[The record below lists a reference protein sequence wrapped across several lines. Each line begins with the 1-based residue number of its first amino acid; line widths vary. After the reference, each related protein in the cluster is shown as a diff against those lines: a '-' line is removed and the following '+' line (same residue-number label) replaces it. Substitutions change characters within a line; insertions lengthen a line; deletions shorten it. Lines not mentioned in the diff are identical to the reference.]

1 MPSDSEGLWDFALR
15 LYGAPGV
22 SGACLVL
29 QNESGVDVP
38 ILLFSAW
45 LAKSSVA
52 LTESEL
58 LRIDG
63 LVKAWRD
70 EVVKPLRAVRRRL
83 KAGPHPA
90 PGPQTEDLRN
100 GIKAVE
106 LASEKIEL
114 ALLEAEGA
122 ALAGVATGPAGDN
135 LSLVLRHFRGSA
147 PDAQA
152 RQALAV
158 IEGALTALSRHRPSS
173 A

>member
-1 MPSDSEGLWDFALR
+1 MPSEREGLWAFALR

-22 SGACLVL
+22 SDACLVL
-29 QNESGVDVP
+29 QDGSDVDVP
-38 ILLFSAW
+38 VLLFSGW
-45 LAKSSVA
+45 LAKSSVV
-52 LTESEL
+52 LGESEL
-58 LRIDG
+58 ARIDG

-70 EVVKPLRAVRRRL
+70 EVIRPLRAVRRRL
-83 KAGPHPA
+83 KIGPHPA

-100 GIKAVE
+100 GVKAVE

-122 ALAGVATGPAGDN
+122 ALAGVALGPAGNN
-135 LSLVLRHFRGSA
+135 LSLVVRHFRGSE

-158 IEGALTALSRHRPSS
+158 IESALAAL
-173 A
+173 

>member
-1 MPSDSEGLWDFALR
+1 MSSDNEGLWAFALR

-22 SGACLVL
+22 SDACLVL
-29 QNESGVDVP
+29 QDESGVDVP
-38 ILLFSAW
+38 VLLFSAW

-52 LTESEL
+52 LTPSEL
-58 LRIDG
+58 ARIDG

-70 EVVKPLRAVRRRL
+70 EVIKPLRAVRRRL
-83 KAGPHPA
+83 KTGPRPT

-100 GIKAVE
+100 GVKAVE

-122 ALAGVATGPAGDN
+122 RLADVASGPAGDN
-135 LSLVLRHFRGSA
+135 LSLVLRHFRGGE
-147 PDAQA
+147 PDAPT

-158 IEGALTALSRHRPSS
+158 IERALAAL
-173 A
+173 